1 MEDVALATNGNSIGT
16 DTRMIEG
23 VLAGVPLFADL
34 RPAHISLVAARS
46 QAQKLRRGTAFCRQ
60 GEHMPG
66 VLFVVYGSI
75 MLALKRP
82 EGGRRAVRLLG
93 AKECFDVATALQSR
107 PCPVDVVALADSL
120 VVSVP
125 APSLLRLLDLDARFA
140 RNLLNEVSGNY
151 LGLLEELEVSVQQS
165 AVQRLGCYL
174 VSLAEPNGS
183 PHSWI
188 ARLPISKT
196 AIAERLGITK
206 ETMSRLLRELTTQG
220 SIQVAGREITILDRD
235 RLASAGR

>member
-1 MEDVALATNGNSIGT
+1 MDDVALATNNSNGM

-34 RPAHISLVAARS
+34 QPAHIGLVAARS

-60 GEHMPG
+60 GDPLPG
-66 VLFVVYGSI
+66 VLVVVYGSI

-125 APSLLRLLDLDARFA
+125 APSLLRVLDLDARFA
-140 RNLLNEVSGNY
+140 RSLLHEVSGNY

-165 AVQRLGCYL
+165 AVQRLGSYL

-188 ARLPISKT
+188 AHLPISKT

-206 ETMSRLLRELTTQG
+206 ETMSRLLRELATQG
-220 SIQVAGREITILDRD
+220 SIQVAGRDITIFDRD

>member
-1 MEDVALATNGNSIGT
+1 MNDVALATNDLNGT

-23 VLAGVPLFADL
+23 VLAGVPLFAGL
-34 RPAHISLVAARS
+34 RPAHLSVAAMRA

-60 GEHMPG
+60 GDPMPG
-66 VLFVVYGSI
+66 VLVVVYGSV

-93 AKECFDVATALQSR
+93 PKECFDVATALQSR
-107 PCPVDVVALADSL
+107 PCPVDIVALADSL

-125 APSLLRLLDLDARFA
+125 AASLLRLLDLEPRFA
-140 RNLLNEVSGNY
+140 RNLLHEVSENY
-151 LGLLEELEVSVQQS
+151 LGLLEEIEVSVQQS
-165 AVQRLGCYL
+165 AVQRLGSYL
-174 VSLAEPNGS
+174 VSLAQPNGT
-183 PHSWI
+183 PHSWT
-188 ARLPISKT
+188 AHLPISKT

>member
-1 MEDVALATNGNSIGT
+1 MEDVALAINNSIGT

-23 VLAGVPLFADL
+23 VLAGTPLFADL
-34 RPAHISLVAARS
+34 RPAHISLVAARA
-46 QAQKLRRGTAFCRQ
+46 QAQKLRRGTTYCRQ
-60 GEHMPG
+60 GEHLPG
-66 VLFVVYGSI
+66 LLLVVSGSI

-120 VVSVP
+120 VVTVP
-125 APSLLRLLDLDARFA
+125 AASLLRLLDLDARFA
-140 RNLLNEVSGNY
+140 RNLLQEVSGNY

-165 AVQRLGCYL
+165 AVQRLGTYL
-174 VSLAEPNGS
+174 ASLAQPNGT
-183 PHSWI
+183 PHSWT
-188 ARLPISKT
+188 AHLPISKT